1 MHKENSVVL
10 RGREERKEPAPLRT
24 ALANDKRLADAY
36 PSVQGDNGDK
46 EDKGDFGETPW
57 LTSHRPLA

>member
-1 MHKENSVVL
+1 ML
-10 RGREERKEPAPLRT
+10 APLRT